1 MCVISEENTTL
12 NSCFLEVLVIP
23 LESAGFGNI
32 ERDSSLFFW
41 TYKCTCLPYFL
52 FLKDKT
58 KELEIMSTVHYDT
71 KPLCSE

>member
-12 NSCFLEVLVIP
+12 NSCFLEVLVTP
-23 LESAGFGNI
+23 LESADFGNI

-41 TYKCTCLPYFL
+41 TYKFMYLPYF